1 MIEGWEEVPK
11 NAGLVYIK
19 KRSTVII
26 WAAVL
31 SVFTT
36 GIVLASITMNI
47 VISLSVALVLGG
59 LTFLLLCIVNPKLG
73 FLVTFALPFIGFEL
87 QRILKLEIP
96 VGLAVQIMFFLL
108 LLILLIK
115 RKIQQGY
122 NFKYLSSPITYII
135 LVTQLYIGIEA
146 FNPDMHSIDG
156 WLIVLRG
163 SLAILVVYFVSLIVY
178 DEERFV
184 QAFFFCW
191 ILLATL
197 SAIYACYQEWVKI
210 PAYVLSW
217 IHATEERYRLIFI
230 VGKYRKFS
238 LLSDPSAFGNFMA
251 ISALTTIILAF
262 KPNKSG
268 TRIALIA
275 STALLILAMG
285 YSGTRTSY
293 AMFLAGLILYVL
305 MTINNK
311 RTLIFAVTGSLIFV
325 VLIFGPIYGNATINR
340 IRSTFNSEDKSLNV
354 RDENRKSIQGYI
366 YEHPIGGG
374 VMTTGDAGM
383 KYNPNHRLAGFPPDS
398 GLLKTAL
405 ELGWIGLILELV
417 LYVIALSIGIRSFYK
432 SEDLKIKYY
441 YLAIC
446 VLLFSVAVGSYAQSI
461 QTQIP
466 LMTVF
471 FPCLAFIAR
480 LKGTEL
486 KSVIANQNK

>member
-1 MIEGWEEVPK
+1 MTEDWDEVPR

-31 SVFTT
+31 LLFSA
-36 GIVLASITMNI
+36 GIVLAAISMN
-47 VISLSVALVLGG
+47 VVVSLSVSLVLGG
-59 LTFLLLCIVNPKLG
+59 LAFLLICIINPKLG
-73 FLVTFALPFIGFEL
+73 FLATFALPFIGFEL
-87 QRILKLEIP
+87 QRVFKAEIP

-115 RKIQQGY
+115 KRIQQGY
-122 NFKYLSSPITYII
+122 SFKYLSSPITYII
-135 LVTQLYIGIEA
+135 LITQLYIGIEA

-163 SLAILVVYFVSLIVY
+163 SLAILVVYFVALIVY
-178 DEERFV
+178 DEDRFV

-191 ILLATL
+191 VLLATL
-197 SAIYACYQEWVKI
+197 SALYACYQEWVKI
-210 PAYVLSW
+210 PAYVMSW

-238 LLSDPSAFGNFMA
+238 VLSDPSAFGNFMA

-262 KPNKSG
+262 KPNKAS
-268 TRIALIA
+268 TRIALMG
-275 STALLILAMG
+275 STVLLILAMG

-293 AMFLAGLILYVL
+293 AMFIAGLILYVL

-311 RTLIFAVTGSLIFV
+311 RTLIFAVTSSLIFV
-325 VLIFGPIYGNATINR
+325 VLVFGPIHGNATINR
-340 IRSTFNSEDKSLNV
+340 LRSTFNSEDKSLNV
-354 RDENRKSIQGYI
+354 RDDNRKSIQGYI
-366 YEHPIGGG
+366 YAHPIGGG

-405 ELGWIGLILELV
+405 ELGWIGLILELI
-417 LYVIALSIGIRSFYK
+417 LYVIALSIGIRNFYQ
-432 SEDLKIKYY
+432 SENEKIKYY

-446 VLLFSVAVGSYAQSI
+446 VLLFAVAVGSYAQSI

-471 FPCLAFIAR
+471 FPCLAFITR
-480 LKGTEL
+480 LKGTEIQMTAASQ
-486 KSVIANQNK
+486 KK